1 MTGHLDADTLAEY
14 REGLLGRRR
23 SARIRAHLS
32 GCSHCS
38 AADRDLAEVTTLLA
52 AAPAPRM
59 PDELASR
66 LQGVLAAEAA
76 ARTTAPSQAQ
86 EQPAQ
91 RAADQDGRRRAR
103 PTRAPHRRRVLALR
117 VASATAVVAVL
128 AAVGIDL
135 AHNSGG
141 SNVGSGSSGAGAPAL
156 APGHSSAAR
165 AAGPDMVPNHASGGS
180 SISVA
185 GGTVPVLH
193 SGRDYQRA
201 SLAAQARAELGSYAA
216 RASALPGSVTG
227 GTNQS
232 VSTVQGCVRRA
243 TGGVQP
249 TLVDQARYQGQRATV
264 IVQAPAATRPGQVW
278 VTGAGCSATHPDLLA
293 HASLAA
299 AG

>member
-38 AADRDLAEVTTLLA
+38 AADHDLAEVTTLLA

-76 ARTTAPSQAQ
+76 ARAAAPSQAQ
-86 EQPAQ
+86 EQPDQ
-91 RAADQDGRRRAR
+91 RAADPDGGRRRAR
-103 PTRAPHRRRVLALR
+103 PTRTPHRRRVLALR

-128 AAVGIDL
+128 AIVGIDL

-141 SNVGSGSSGAGAPAL
+141 GSNGSGAGASAL
-156 APGHSSAAR
+156 TPGHGSATR
-165 AAGPDMVPNHASGGS
+165 VSGPDMAPNNKSGGS
-180 SISVA
+180 SISLA

-193 SGRDYQRA
+193 SGRDYQPA
-201 SLAAQARAELGSYAA
+201 GLAAQARAELGSYAA
-216 RASALPGSVTG
+216 RASAQPGSIAG

-232 VSTVQGCVRRA
+232 VSTVQGCVRRT

-249 TLVDQARYQGQRATV
+249 TLVDQARYQGQPATV
-264 IVQAPAATRPGQVW
+264 IVQAPAATRAGQVW
-278 VTGAGCSATHPDLLA
+278 VTGAGCSASHPDLLA

>member
-66 LQGVLAAEAA
+66 LQGVLAAAAA
-76 ARTTAPSQAQ
+76 ARATAPSQAQ
-86 EQPAQ
+86 EQPDQ
-91 RAADQDGRRRAR
+91 RAAGPDGRRRAR

-128 AAVGIDL
+128 AIVGIDL

-141 SNVGSGSSGAGAPAL
+141 GSNGSSGAGASAL
-156 APGHSSAAR
+156 TPGHSPAGRVS
-165 AAGPDMVPNHASGGS
+165 GPDMVPNNTSGGS
-180 SISVA
+180 SISLA

-193 SGRDYQRA
+193 SGRDYQPA
-201 SLAAQARAELGSYAA
+201 SLATQARAELGSYAA
-216 RASALPGSVTG
+216 RASAQPGSIAG

-232 VSTVQGCVRRA
+232 VSTVQGCVRRT

-249 TLVDQARYQGQRATV
+249 TLVDQARYQGQPATV
-264 IVQAPAATRPGQVW
+264 IVQAPAATRAGQVW